1 MRKVFETPGDV
12 MLVVRVPSGEVEI
25 DTVEGSTTVVEVEAR
40 DEELLEAARIE
51 SHERQGAYEVVVDL
65 QRPRFTVGL
74 QLDRPRR
81 LSLGFWRGDDFRV
94 AISTPP
100 GARIDFE
107 SGSAELRAR
116 GRLGTLEASSRSG
129 DVLCEDIT
137 GDVEVK
143 SASGDVA
150 LRSVGGRAT
159 VNTASGDVEIGRLGG
174 VGRIRCASG
183 DVEVGETES
192 ELTVQ
197 TASGDQEVR
206 SVAEG
211 AVTLQSASGD
221 IEVGIRRGSRLWIDA
236 RSMSGEMSS
245 ELEVTDVP
253 LEQEGPLVEL
263 RATAMSGD
271 ITVVRA

>member
-12 MLVVRVPSGEVEI
+12 NLVLRVPSGEVEV
-25 DTVEGSTTVVEVEAR
+25 DTVEGSTTVVDVEAR

-51 SHERQGAYEVVVDL
+51 SHERQGGYEVVVDL

-94 AISTPP
+94 TITAPSGT
-100 GARIDFE
+100 RIDFE
-107 SGSAELRAR
+107 SGSADFRAR
-116 GRLGTLEASSRSG
+116 GRLGGLEASSGSG
-129 DVLCEDIT
+129 DVLCEEIT

-143 SASGDVA
+143 SSSGDVA
-150 LRSVGGRAT
+150 MRSIGGRAT
-159 VNTASGDVEIGRLGG
+159 INTASGDVEIGRLAGA
-174 VGRIRCASG
+174 GRIRCASG
-183 DVEVGETES
+183 DVEVGDADS
-192 ELTVQ
+192 ELTIQ

-206 SVAEG
+206 SVAQG

-221 IEVGIRRGSRLWIDA
+221 IEVGVRRGSRLWVDA
-236 RSMSGEMSS
+236 RSMSGETSS
-245 ELEVTDVP
+245 DLEVTDVP

-271 ITVVRA
+271 IHVLRG